1 MNSPGK
7 TNNMSQNMEIRLD
20 RLRVRD
26 GMSKQKR

>member
-1 MNSPGK
+1 MNSPGETK
-7 TNNMSQNMEIRLD
+7 NMSQNMEIRLD